1 MGMAMLQSTFNG
13 LTEVARDNNGWVTWN
28 LALALVPAA
37 LAVVLFGWPRSRHG
51 FTWWLGVVAFVLFLP
66 NAPYVV
72 TDLVHLR
79 GDVLAAR
86 SDVVVL
92 AGVLPMYA
100 AFVFAGFL
108 AYVVSLDLL
117 RAEVQRRRPA
127 VHGPWFELAVHALC
141 SIGIVLGRIAR
152 LNSWDVATTPVG
164 TLERAVTTLSWR
176 GAPFAFV
183 CVFLAVTLTHA
194 VVHAL
199 TASFLRSKWLPWRPF
214 PTQNR

>member
-1 MGMAMLQSTFNG
+1 MAMLQPTLGG
-13 LTEVARDNNGWVTWN
+13 LAEVARDNGDWITWN
-28 LALALVPAA
+28 LTLALVPAV
-37 LAVVLFGWPRSRHG
+37 LAVALFGRARSRHG
-51 FTWWLGVVAFVLFLP
+51 VVWWLGVAAFVLFLP

-79 GDVLAAR
+79 GDVLATR
-86 SDVVVL
+86 SDVVLL

-100 AFVFAGFL
+100 AFVVAGFL

-117 RAEVQRRRPA
+117 RAEVRRHRPA
-127 VHGPWFELAVHALC
+127 LGGPWFDLGVHALC
-141 SIGIVLGRIAR
+141 SLGIVLGRIAR
-152 LNSWDVATTPVG
+152 LTSWDVATEPVG

-194 VVHAL
+194 VVRTLTVAL
-199 TASFLRSKWLPWRPF
+199 RPAL
-214 PTQNR
+214 QVRRAG

>member
-1 MGMAMLQSTFNG
+1 MAMLQPTLRG
-13 LTEVARDNNGWVTWN
+13 LAEVARDNGDWITWN
-28 LALALVPAA
+28 LTLALVPAV
-37 LAVVLFGWPRSRHG
+37 LAVVLFGRARLRRG
-51 FTWWLGVVAFVLFLP
+51 VAWWLGVAAFVLFLP

-79 GDVLAAR
+79 GDVLATR
-86 SDVVVL
+86 SDVVLL

-100 AFVFAGFL
+100 AFVVAGFL

-117 RAEVQRRRPA
+117 RVEVRRHRA
-127 VHGPWFELAVHALC
+127 ALVSPWFDLGAHALC
-141 SIGIVLGRIAR
+141 SLGIVLGRLAR
-152 LNSWDVATTPVG
+152 LNSWDVATEPVG

-194 VVHAL
+194 VVRTLTVAL
-199 TASFLRSKWLPWRPF
+199 RPAL
-214 PTQNR
+214 QVRRAG